1 MYQFGPYGPR
11 HATAGTFAFRRRL
24 LREHKYDDHAA
35 LAEERSFLKAYT
47 VPFAQLDPLKT
58 ILVFSHEHNTY
69 DKRKLLENLHP
80 GYVRVSPKTV
90 DMFVKEADAKKFY
103 TEDITSVLQDYE
115 PGRPEM
121 KPDVLEQTKK
131 LEEFRRKELERMV
144 AEQEARV
151 KNQSTVVYTSPDG
164 TKKEMTNEEIVTSLS
179 AQHRRIY
186 ELEERLE
193 ELEGLLDE
201 KDAECGRL
209 RALNQLLTKRL
220 AEKVDV
226 VVKELPTEADVISE
240 ELFG

>member
-1 MYQFGPYGPR
+1 
-11 HATAGTFAFRRRL
+11 L

-69 DKRKLLENLHP
+69 DKRRLLDNPHP
-80 GYVRVSPKTV
+80 GYVQESPKTV

-131 LEEFRRKELERMV
+131 LEEFRRKELERMA
-144 AEQEARV
+144 AEQSALG

-186 ELEERLE
+186 ELEDRLE
-193 ELEGLLDE
+193 ELEGLLEE
-201 KDAECGRL
+201 KDSECGRL
-209 RALNQLLTKRL
+209 RGLNQLLTKRL
-220 AEKVDV
+220 AEKIDV
-226 VVKELPTEADVISE
+226 VVKELPTEADVITD
-240 ELFG
+240 ELFS